1 MTGARGDVGQV
12 ASLVLLLL
20 GVVAMYAA
28 ILLLWWPPPRIRPW
42 SRTP

>member
-1 MTGARGDVGQV
+1 MTGARRDVGQV
-12 ASLVLLLL
+12 ASLVLVVL

>member
-1 MTGARGDVGQV
+1 MTGVLGNVGQV
-12 ASLVLLLL
+12 GCLVLVVL